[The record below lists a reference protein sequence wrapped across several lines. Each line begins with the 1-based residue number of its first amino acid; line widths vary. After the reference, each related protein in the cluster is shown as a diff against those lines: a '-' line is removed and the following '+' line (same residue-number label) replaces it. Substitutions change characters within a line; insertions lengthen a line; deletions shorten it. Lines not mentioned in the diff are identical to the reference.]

1 MAKKRSEGKSQR
13 SLTDNVIS
21 LFDPENLELLDA
33 LRYRR
38 PNTSESTPASDPGSN
53 LKFSA
58 GEQCTADHVFAQCKI
73 EETDETWGPGE
84 LNVKIIHRG
93 RVRISRKE
101 WPQVIDTCSD
111 GFSED
116 AIRKDFHLNILQHPS
131 CVRLVYISYR
141 YKQAG
146 DKQKE
151 FRRGIFLDADTNIQ
165 NMMSHLAYWFT
176 AQAHAEYN
184 YAVFMALVDE
194 AMTKLK
200 NSSVL

>member
-1 MAKKRSEGKSQR
+1 MAKRRSEGKSQI

-38 PNTSESTPASDPGSN
+38 PSTSPAKPVSELGLVATDQS
-53 LKFSA
+53 
-58 GEQCTADHVFAQCKI
+58 TADQVFAECKI
-73 EETDETWGPGE
+73 EDADEIWGAGE

-93 RVRISRKE
+93 RIRIRRQE
-101 WPQVIDTCSD
+101 WQQIIDTCSD

-116 AIRKDFHLNILQHPS
+116 GIRKDFHLNVLQHPR

-151 FRRGIFLDADTNIQ
+151 YRRGVLVDADTNIQ
-165 NMMSHLAYWFT
+165 NAMIHLAYWFT
-176 AQAHAEYN
+176 AQPHAEHN
-184 YAVFMALVDE
+184 YAVFKALVDE
-194 AMTKLK
+194 AMTKLTTP
-200 NSSVL
+200 